1 ENMVKDICIKIE
13 EDIINSLYQKLSTAL
28 EKLLKNKDFNKDL
41 LEYHVKNGINVVWA
55 GAILEDDIKKAKEE
69 VDKTL
74 AYIKSSTEPESN
86 LIEGIELLGKDNNLY
101 YEENYIEFL
110 ENQEN
115 IGYKHLAGAY
125 MCSLCGMRGVLG
137 ATVEDPK
144 GKGFWK
150 SIEKSPLLDASE
162 RLCGFCLGKR
172 IYEYNKE
179 SKFESVV
186 NFALREYSDE
196 AYEKLLALVKKYNVE
211 DIQHVYPEYLEERKD
226 IKEEFEN
233 FYKEYGKPNKYY
245 ALIML
250 DGDYM
255 GQKVD
260 EAFESLDEIKKFTNK
275 LSSYGDKFKKI
286 LEHQKG
292 KVIYTG
298 GDDLLAISPKSN
310 ALGVYKE
317 VCESFDLSTMS
328 GGIVIAHYKLPLN
341 YVLEE
346 LRKAESLAKSL
357 GKEGVYIKYVKH
369 SYSSS
374 GAFIKKDMIEDF
386 LRVVDIM
393 KSEDFPNTFVSQL
406 YALLIPY
413 MDNQQNDAD
422 LMESLINYLLNKKKF
437 KRKEEFKKLLY
448 ESTLFDIKNPKDL
461 IDKLKVAKFLANQ
474 GE

>member
-1 ENMVKDICIKIE
+1 E

-386 LRVVDIM
+386 LMVVDIM

-413 MDNQQNDAD
+413 MDNQQNDAK
-422 LMESLINYLLNKKKF
+422 LMENLINYLLNKKKF